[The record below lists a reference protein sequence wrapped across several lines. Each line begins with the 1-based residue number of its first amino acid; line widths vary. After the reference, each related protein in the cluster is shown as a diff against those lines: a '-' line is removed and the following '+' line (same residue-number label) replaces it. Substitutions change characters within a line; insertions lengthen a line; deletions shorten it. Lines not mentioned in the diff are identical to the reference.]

1 MARRQIVT
9 ALLIAQVAG
18 AIIITIGQMLKD
30 PREPAFGIGVAAT
43 LLAIGILAAYRRG
56 WEAALAMNMVAV
68 TVAVG
73 LGTPEKFVREY
84 SALVVLV
91 PPAVAQVLA
100 GPRWILGSALGL
112 LVILSLRAG
121 PEARFLSAY
130 TNDLRTLGSFALVVT
145 CMLLSRL
152 VADTALREATA
163 NGARAEE
170 ALRRADA
177 QADALRAQAEA
188 LREQNERQQRLLDL
202 VARLEIPAVALAE
215 GVLLAP
221 IVGPIDEG
229 RAEALV
235 GRLVRHASEQR
246 ARLVVLDVAGASDV
260 DADAARALGRA
271 VEALRLIGCRVAISG
286 ISAATASALAEG
298 QVAFNGAVTVRTP
311 REALERERAL

>member
-1 MARRQIVT
+1 MVRRQIVT

-18 AIIITIGQMLKD
+18 AIMITIGQMLKD
-30 PREPAFGIGVAAT
+30 VRDPAFAIGVAAI
-43 LLAIGILAAYRRG
+43 LLAVGILAAYRRG
-56 WEAALAMNMVAV
+56 WEAALTVNMVAV

-112 LVILSLRAG
+112 LAILSLRAG
-121 PEARFLSAY
+121 PEARFLSSY
-130 TNDLRTLGSFALVVT
+130 TYDLRTLGSFALVVT

-177 QADALRAQAEA
+177 QADELRAQAEA

-260 DADAARALGRA
+260 DAEAARALGRA

-286 ISAATASALAEG
+286 ISAATASVLAEG

-311 REALERERAL
+311 REALERARAL

>member
-1 MARRQIVT
+1 MGRRQIVT

-18 AIIITIGQMLKD
+18 ATVVAIGQMLKD
-30 PREPAFGIGVAAT
+30 MREPAFAISVAAT
-43 LLAIGILAAYRRG
+43 LLSLGILGAYQRG
-56 WEAALAMNMVAV
+56 WEAALAVNIVAV

-100 GPRWILGSALGL
+100 GPRWIIGSTLGL
-112 LVILSLRAG
+112 LAILALRAG

-130 TNDLRTLGSFALVVT
+130 TNDLRTFGSFALVVS

-152 VADTALREATA
+152 VADTALRAATA

-177 QADALRAQAEA
+177 QARALRAQAET
-188 LREQNERQQRLLDL
+188 LREQNARQQRLLEL
-202 VARLEIPAVALAE
+202 VARLETPAIALAE

-221 IVGPIDEG
+221 IVGPVDDG
-229 RAEALV
+229 RAEDLV
-235 GRLVRHASEQR
+235 GRLVRRANEQR
-246 ARLVVLDVAGASDV
+246 ARLVVLDVAGASNV

-271 VEALRLIGCRVAISG
+271 VEALRLIGCQVAISG
-286 ISAATASALAEG
+286 ISAATASALAES
-298 QVAFNGAVTVRTP
+298 QVSFNGAVTVRTP

>member
-9 ALLIAQVAG
+9 MLLIAQLVG
-18 AIIITIGQMLKD
+18 AVTVTIGQMLKD
-30 PREPAFGIGVAAT
+30 PREPAFAIGLVTT
-43 LLAIGILAAYRRG
+43 LLGIGILVAYRRG
-56 WEAALAMNMVAV
+56 WEAALAVNIVAV

-73 LGTPEKFVREY
+73 LGTPEKFVRDY

-100 GPRWILGSALGL
+100 GPRWVVGSALGL
-112 LVILSLRAG
+112 LAILSLRAG
-121 PEARFLSAY
+121 PQDRFLTAY
-130 TNDLRTLGSFALVVT
+130 INDLRTFGSFALVVA

-152 VADTALREATA
+152 VADTALRAATA

-177 QADALRAQAEA
+177 QAHELRVQAEA
-188 LREQNERQQRLLDL
+188 LREQNERQQRLLAL
-202 VARLEIPAVALAE
+202 VATLETPAVALAE

-221 IVGPIDEG
+221 IVGPVDAG

-235 GRLVRHASEQR
+235 ARLVWHASEQR
-246 ARLVVLDVAGASDV
+246 ARLVVLDIAGASNV
-260 DADAARALGRA
+260 NVEVAQALGRA

-286 ISAATASALAEG
+286 LSAATAGVLAES
-298 QVAFNGAVTVRTP
+298 QVSFNGALTVQTP
-311 REALERERAL
+311 REALERAV